1 MPPPVTHQIKLKQ
14 SKNRAYRILTLL
26 RFKILAPPLP
36 ESAKWAQRGISQA
49 YRGTSGKGPG
59 QSCPHRIIRAVPGRS
74 HVQLPGISTR
84 LSGAV
89 RVNPRDCRALTGRP
103 YSSGASSVPLSGASS
118 VPLSGVSSVPL
129 SRTSARFPGA
139 LPPPQFFDT
148 KDWHSGGKVRFLAS
162 NSLYFIDKTLYGI
175 EFAYTRIDWFSEEH
189 ELWNTKIKLIW
200 CVH

>member
-103 YSSGASSVPLSGASS
+103 YSSGRPRYHCPGRPPYRCPGRPHGSPG
-118 VPLSGVSSVPL
+118 P
-129 SRTSARFPGA
+129 SRRRN
-139 LPPPQFFDT
+139 FFDT